1 MNKKIHQDVWVGCI
15 CLIFV
20 AFFYSLTLKMPKQ
33 PAIYPKA
40 MLTVM
45 GVLSAILLINGVIKT
60 TKGDNEPLIVWDEV
74 KFSLLVF
81 LILALFVIAIHY
93 MGFLIPTMAVMFG
106 LLYVFKIRDWKLL
119 IVYPAILFT
128 VVYIVFALILHV
140 NLKLLG

>member
-1 MNKKIHQDVWVGCI
+1 MNKKIHQDVWVACI

-40 MLTVM
+40 MLAVM
-45 GVLSAILLINGVIKT
+45 GILSVILFVSGLIKT
-60 TKGDNEPLIVWDEV
+60 SRGDNKQLLVWDEV

-81 LILALFVIAIHY
+81 LILAVFVIAIHY
-93 MGFLIPTMAVMFG
+93 LGFLIPTMGVMFG
-106 LLYVFKIRDWKLL
+106 LLFLFKIRDWKLL
-119 IVYPAILFT
+119 VIYPVVLFT